1 MTDEKKVEIW
11 DKAYKS
17 TKPVRETLVDIYE
30 LGELDG
36 IRKVLRIIERIDT
49 KITDKVKQIIIS
61 DMVGQK
67 EQKK

>member
-11 DKAYKS
+11 DKAFKS
-17 TKPVRETLVDIYE
+17 EKSVRDTIIDIYE

-36 IRKVLRIIERIDT
+36 IRKVLQIIEQLDI

-61 DMVGQK
+61 DMIGLK
-67 EQKK
+67 E